1 MGRVALGADGA
12 SSNDSQNMW
21 ETVKMAA
28 ILHRIALDPDDWP
41 GSSDALGMCW
51 QGGASVMGQDVG
63 RLEVGALGDVAVL
76 GWGQLLPAPPDQVR
90 HQLVYSELGSSVRW
104 VVVDGDVVVRDGTV
118 QTIDVEAVQ
127 AAATEVAER
136 IWSTLPAR
144 LERFGDVAPL
154 LRRLERAVSKLR
166 IDFRRSCCW

>member
-1 MGRVALGADGA
+1 MALGADGA

-51 QGGASVMGQDVG
+51 QGGASVMGHNLG
-63 RLEVGALGDVAVL
+63 RLEIGALGDVAVL

-104 VVVDGDVVVRDGTV
+104 VIVDGDVVVRDGTV
-118 QTIDVEAVQ
+118 QTIDVPLVQ
-127 AAATEVAER
+127 AAAAEIVER
-136 IWSTLPAR
+136 IWSTLPTRLARFEEAAPMLQR
-144 LERFGDVAPL
+144 LEQ
-154 LRRLERAVSKLR
+154 AVSSLPLG
-166 IDFRRSCCW
+166 FRRSGCW